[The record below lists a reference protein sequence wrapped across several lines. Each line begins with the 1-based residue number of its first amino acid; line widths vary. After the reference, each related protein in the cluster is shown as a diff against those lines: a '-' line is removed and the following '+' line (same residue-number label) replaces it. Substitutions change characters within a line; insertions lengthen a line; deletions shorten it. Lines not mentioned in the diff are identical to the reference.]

1 MESKEWANS
10 RFGDCADLVRD
21 TVNPS
26 NANSSPYIGLEH
38 IGEGTLSL
46 IGIGSSDDVTSTK
59 SRFQKGDI
67 LFGKLRPYFRKV
79 IRAPFEGVCST
90 DIWVVRPRRE
100 IDPGFLFYW
109 MASTDF
115 VNASMRGSEGTKMP
129 RAKWDFVSQ
138 IEKPLPPLPEQRA
151 IAAVLGALDD
161 KIELNRRMNRT
172 LETMARALFKSWFV
186 DFDPVRAKM
195 EGRPT
200 GLPGE
205 IEALFVGEMEAGRPL
220 GWEVTTLGT
229 ICEQP
234 QYGYT
239 ASAEQNAV
247 GPKFLR
253 ITDIN
258 KLPWIDWGTV
268 PHCRSTTRD
277 FEKYRLNQG
286 DLVIARMADP
296 GHGAYIENDVD
307 AVFASYLIRFR
318 PKLNEYGRYLQYWL
332 FSPSY
337 WDIVDG
343 RKSGTTRANLNAQ
356 VLSAFPLLLPPIELA
371 SIFQRTIDDLR
382 TQISANV
389 NQSTTLAALRDALL
403 PKLMSGEVRI
413 SHAENL
419 FEVI

>member
-1 MESKEWANS
+1 M
-10 RFGDCADLVRD
+10 
-21 TVNPS
+21 
-26 NANSSPYIGLEH
+26 
-38 IGEGTLSL
+38 
-46 IGIGSSDDVTSTK
+46 
-59 SRFQKGDI
+59 
-67 LFGKLRPYFRKV
+67 
-79 IRAPFEGVCST
+79 
-90 DIWVVRPRRE
+90 
-100 IDPGFLFYW
+100 
-109 MASTDF
+109 
-115 VNASMRGSEGTKMP
+115 
-129 RAKWDFVSQ
+129 
-138 IEKPLPPLPEQRA
+138 
-151 IAAVLGALDD
+151 
-161 KIELNRRMNRT
+161 
-172 LETMARALFKSWFV
+172 
-186 DFDPVRAKM
+186 
-195 EGRPT
+195 
-200 GLPGE
+200 
-205 IEALFVGEMEAGRPL
+205 GEMEEGRPL